1 MKPASIIPAPDKTV
15 RIPDMPAQTPAGSA
29 DIAKTPALP
38 RSSVHVLPGGL
49 PRPAARLTQAAGGRM
64 R

>member
-49 PRPAARLTQAAGGRM
+49 PRPAA
-64 R
+64 